1 MLTHTHKYMEH
12 FGFSTHVERRNKVL
26 DDIFRKNEMT
36 SLV

>member
-12 FGFSTHVERRNKVL
+12 FGFSTPVERRKKMM
-26 DDIFRKNEMT
+26 DDIFRKNGMT